1 MEHNPQTNRDEQYPL
16 LKVENVDGGGDN
28 KPRTQAVPTIVTT
41 GWNVTC
47 TPKQSWFD
55 RWPEFMSACWMALI
69 LFAISFL
76 VFYALGM
83 SAYRRQPVVVFKC
96 NNSKPAS
103 DVYFHCIIPR
113 SQSILPRFSQ
123 YLSSIAMHYPNLRFN
138 VYFLIDDSLSATLQ
152 SSNRTRF
159 FKQLVPAFPRT
170 LNMILEQSTKRE
182 IQDFQRRYQ
191 NVNITIMN
199 LSKYMT
205 KTPLRYIWR
214 TIPLTYLPFY
224 ARIYSIWQNGG
235 IAFDLPT
242 FNHIYNNHQS
252 INPKIK
258 AILKQHNDGI
268 ETDKYISILNSM
280 DVEDES
286 KMFSSIINLINRVLN
301 QTSLFF
307 DTDITPEV
315 KLVDYTPFIRTHRN
329 KRNAEQE
336 KIQNVSSNINKSDI
350 NGSNITEI
358 SITLLKNITNQMNI
372 SSSNNTEETN
382 RLTNPSLPKVK
393 TLTKSTD
400 ELPTAPKSEAS
411 VEFPEMSI
419 FYYFTV
425 FDDIDPPYP
434 LPFAPIKGEVNQND
448 LPMKITEFKKLT
460 KQSKLMT
467 NHLSI
472 SSDGLFVAAPLRYH
486 PFLAQLLSTGCKRV
500 NPKIAIDDT
509 LMNQCSVFIRDD
521 VYCDNIHIM
530 NSIF

>member
-1 MEHNPQTNRDEQYPL
+1 MEHIQTTNRDEQYPL
-16 LKVENVDGGGDN
+16 LKVENVDGGGDS
-28 KPRTQAVPTIVTT
+28 KPRPQAVPTIVTT

-55 RWPEFMSACWMALI
+55 RWPEFMSACWMTLI
-69 LFAISFL
+69 LLAISFL

-103 DVYFHCIIPR
+103 DVYFHSIIPR

-123 YLSSIAMHYPNLRFN
+123 YLSSMAMQYPNLRFN
-138 VYFLIDDSLSATLQ
+138 VYFLIDDSLPATLQ
-152 SSNRTRF
+152 SGNRTRF

-170 LNMILEQSTKRE
+170 LKMILEQSTKRE
-182 IQDFQRRYQ
+182 IRDFQRRYQ
-191 NVNITIMN
+191 NINITIMN

-205 KTPLRYIWR
+205 KTPLRYVWR
-214 TIPLTYLPFY
+214 TIPLSYLPFY
-224 ARIYSIWQNGG
+224 ARIFSIWQNGG
-235 IAFDLPT
+235 IAFDLST
-242 FNHIYNNHQS
+242 FNHIYNNHQEV
-252 INPKIK
+252 NPKIK

-286 KMFSSIINLINRVLN
+286 KIFSSIINLINRVLN

-329 KRNAEQE
+329 KRNTEEA
-336 KIQNVSSNINKSDI
+336 KVQNISSNVNGTIH
-350 NGSNITEI
+350 GSNITELPKI
-358 SITLLKNITNQMNI
+358 LSKNITNQMNI
-372 SSSNNTEETN
+372 TTSNNTKDTN
-382 RLTNPSLPKVK
+382 NLTSPLLPKLK
-393 TLTKSTD
+393 ELMKSTN
-400 ELPTAPKSEAS
+400 ELPTAQKVDSSAA
-411 VEFPEMSI
+411 FPEMSI

-425 FDDIDPPYP
+425 FDDIDPLYP
-434 LPFAPIKGEVNQND
+434 LPFAPMKSEANHND
-448 LPMKITEFKKLT
+448 PPMKITEFKKLT
-460 KQSKLMT
+460 KQSKPMT